1 MKPYDVLIIGSGM
14 GGLVCAYILSR
25 EGYSV
30 CLVEKNRQLGGN
42 LQIFSRDKVIFDTGV
57 HYLGGLDPG
66 QNLYQCFKYFDIL
79 DNLKLRRMDIAFDRI
94 TFEHDPEEYVHCM
107 GRDQF
112 IDGLS
117 AQFPEER
124 AGIKTYLDTIEKVCN
139 AYPLHNLGT
148 GALADNQYVNISAK
162 QFIDS
167 CTSNPKLRNVL
178 AGSNPL
184 YAGYPDKTPLYVH
197 ALVTH
202 TYIDS
207 AWRCV
212 DGGAQIATE
221 LANKIKSNGGTIL
234 NYTQIT
240 KLHVSDGKVTTAETK
255 EGELLEARSFISN
268 IHPTVTMDLM
278 DEGVMRKSYRNRI
291 RRLENSISVFTLHL
305 VFKPGSFKYLNYNYY
320 HYVQDDVW
328 SIVYYDKKDWPVHY
342 VVFFP
347 ATSKSEVYADSMNVM
362 CYMHY
367 DEVSEWSDSF
377 RTVPHHR
384 DGRGAS
390 YEDFKQE
397 KAELLLDALERKF
410 PGLRTHIKSYT
421 TTSPLSYRDYIG
433 TSDGSMYGIRQDYNS
448 PLTSYVHS
456 NTKIPNLFLTGQN
469 LNLHGILGVTISA
482 LRTCGEFVDLDA
494 LVSQINK
501 A

>member
-66 QNLYQCFKYFDIL
+66 QNLYQCFKYFGIL
-79 DNLKLRRMDIAFDRI
+79 DDLRLRRMDTAFDKI
-94 TFEHDPEEYVHCM
+94 TFEDDPVEYAHCM
-107 GRDQF
+107 GRDTF
-112 IDGLS
+112 IDRLS
-117 AQFPEER
+117 VQFPGEYEN
-124 AGIKTYLDTIEKVCN
+124 IKTYINTIETVCR
-139 AYPLHNLGT
+139 AYPLHNLET
-148 GALADNQYVNISAK
+148 GPLLDNQYVNVNAK
-162 QFIDS
+162 AFIDS
-167 CTSNPKLRNVL
+167 CTPNEKLRNVL

-184 YAGYPDKTPLYVH
+184 YAGYADKTPLYVH

-221 LANKIKSNGGTIL
+221 IARRIKSQGGTIL
-234 NYTQIT
+234 NYTQIS
-240 KLHVSDGKVTTAETK
+240 KLHVSDGKVTSAETTD
-255 EGELLEARSFISN
+255 GEILHAHSFISN
-268 IHPTVTMDLM
+268 IHPTMTMDLLE
-278 DEGVMRKSYRNRI
+278 EGVIRKSYRNRMQ
-291 RRLENSISVFTLHL
+291 RLENSISVFTLHI
-305 VFKPGSFKYLNYNYY
+305 VFKPNSFEYRNHNYY
-320 HYVQDDVW
+320 HYLQDDVW

-347 ATSKSEVYADSMNVM
+347 ATSKSETYADSMNVM

-384 DGRGAS
+384 DARSAS
-390 YEDFKQE
+390 YEAFKEE
-397 KAELLLDALERKF
+397 KAELLIDAMERKF
-410 PGLRTHIKSYT
+410 PGLRAQIKSYT

-433 TSDGSMYGIRQDYNS
+433 TADGSMYGVRQDYNS

-482 LRTCGEFVDLDA
+482 LRTCGEFIDMET
-494 LVSQINK
+494 LVRQIRN